1 MGRIQSGVEQTE
13 VIAEE
18 RPPSVTSVVVD
29 VQAVKKSFRNGPIA
43 VDRVSITVPPG
54 IFLCLLGPSGSGKTT
69 LLRLIGG
76 LEVADEGRV
85 LIDGQDVTA
94 IPAGQRR
101 TNMVFQHHAL
111 FPHLDVHD
119 NVAFGPRMRRAT
131 QEDIECR
138 VTRALD
144 LVHLAGYEA
153 RRITELSGGQRQ
165 RVAIARAIIND
176 PAVLLLDEP
185 LASLDMRLRGEL
197 QGELRR
203 LQRSLGSTFISVT
216 HDQDEAMALADQ
228 IAVINEGRIE
238 QLGSPYDIYRQPAS
252 LFVAQFIG
260 RTNVIRG
267 VICGKVASGQYSV
280 DLRGLIVP
288 CHAIPSLFIGQPVS
302 MVLRQESISVLKT
315 DANSLDGNVRI
326 SGTVLDRVFLGA
338 RVRYTLR
345 LTETLIVI
353 ADSALEPPHNCDAPS
368 VGDKIIARWNLR
380 DVPVFAAP

>member
-1 MGRIQSGVEQTE
+1 VM
-13 VIAEE
+13 AEG
-18 RPPSVTSVVVD
+18 RPPNVTSAVVD
-29 VQAVKKSFRNGPIA
+29 VQTVKKSFRNGPNA
-43 VDRVSITVPPG
+43 VDGVSITVAPG

-119 NVAFGPRMRRAT
+119 NVAFGPRMRRAPDV
-131 QEDIECR
+131 DIECR
-138 VTRALD
+138 VTQALD
-144 LVHLAGYEA
+144 LVHLAGYGA
-153 RRITELSGGQRQ
+153 RKITELSGGQRQ
-165 RVAIARAIIND
+165 RVAIARAIVND

-228 IAVINEGRIE
+228 IAVIHEGRIE
-238 QLGSPYDIYRQPAS
+238 QLGGPYEIYHRPAS

-267 VICGKVASGQYSV
+267 VICDKVASGRYSV
-280 DLRGLIVP
+280 DLLGLIVP
-288 CHAIPSLFIGQPVS
+288 CHATPGLSKGQPVS
-302 MVLRQESISVLKT
+302 MVVRQESISVLST
-315 DANSLDGNVRI
+315 ASDRIDGSVRI
-326 SGTVLDRVFLGA
+326 GGTVLDKVFLGA

-345 LTETLIVI
+345 LTETLVVI
-353 ADSALEPPHNCDAPS
+353 AESALGPSHGGDAPS
-368 VGDKIIARWNLR
+368 VGDVIVAAWTPS